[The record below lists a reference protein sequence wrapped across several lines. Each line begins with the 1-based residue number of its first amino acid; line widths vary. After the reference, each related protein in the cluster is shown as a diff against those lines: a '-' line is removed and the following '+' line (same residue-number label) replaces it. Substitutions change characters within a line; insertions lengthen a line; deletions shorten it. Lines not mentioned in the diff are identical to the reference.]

1 VVSAGGDGWQR
12 SCCFAAAW
20 RGWRAR
26 VRAVA
31 LYRRGRALRPEKASL
46 PSELLVCVVR
56 CQRELGSN
64 KWSAPGM
71 LPSPPTLGPQHHLVD
86 LTQSDCTR
94 RRGSLVTWRRPPPL
108 DLTSHTRNSR
118 GILWCTGGV
127 IGLRGQAPATTLPL
141 CIIGP
146 LTAYLD
152 EKVWASVLKR

>member
-1 VVSAGGDGWQR
+1 MVCSGNAPFSPHSG
-12 SCCFAAAW
+12 AAAPS
-20 RGWRAR
+20 RRPDTVRLHAEAR
-26 VRAVA
+26 VAR
-31 LYRRGRALRPEKASL
+31 
-46 PSELLVCVVR
+46 
-56 CQRELGSN
+56 N
-64 KWSAPGM
+64 MAPA
-71 LPSPPTLGPQHHLVD
+71 
-86 LTQSDCTR
+86 
-94 RRGSLVTWRRPPPL
+94 PPL